1 MREVALCLFFLSSQK
16 KQKPEKT
23 KTDYLKVTRFKTENL
38 HHIHDMSSELFN
50 HFDMYLFVQTFT
62 GTFQVPVFITATVT
76 TCTPMTA
83 YF

>member
-1 MREVALCLFFLSSQK
+1 MKEVTLCLFFLSSQK
-16 KQKPEKT
+16 KQKQT
-23 KTDYLKVTRFKTENL
+23 KIDYLKVTQFKTEHL
-38 HHIHDMSSELFN
+38 YHIHDMSSELFY
-50 HFDMYLFVQTFT
+50 HFDMYLFVQAFT